1 MTGPRR
7 VHLLGAGGHAKVV
20 LQTLRA
26 MGHTVAMIFDDDAAH
41 WGKTLLGVSV
51 AGPIDRVEEHAA
63 LPAVIAIGDNARRK
77 AVASRLNLEWMTVV
91 HPRAHVDATVRLGA
105 GTVILVGAVIQPD
118 TVVGDHVIVNTSAS
132 VDHDC
137 AIGDFAH
144 LAPGTRLAGDVT
156 VGEGALLGIGA
167 VVIPGIRIG
176 DWTTVGAGA
185 AVVRD
190 LPPGVVAMGVP
201 AEVARQALP
210 RPGVP

>member
-20 LQTLRA
+20 LQTLRT

-51 AGPIDRVEEHAA
+51 AGPIERVEEHAA

-91 HPRAHVDATVRLGA
+91 HPGAYVDATVRLGA
-105 GTVILVGAVIQPD
+105 GTVILAGAVIQPD

-137 AIGDFAH
+137 AIGDLHPRCPRHA
-144 LAPGTRLAGDVT
+144 AG
-156 VGEGALLGIGA
+156 GG
-167 VVIPGIRIG
+167 G
-176 DWTTVGAGA
+176 DGRRGGA
-185 AVVRD
+185 AGHRRRRHSGD
-190 LPPGVVAMGVP
+190 PNRRLDDRRRGGRRGARFARRRRGNGR
-201 AEVARQALP
+201 AGRSRQA
-210 RPGVP
+210 